1 MAKEY
6 CSNGGEN
13 RNPETIIV
21 YNSCYSG
28 EIWFEDSLSYK
39 AVHRNRPEPKDFPL
53 LRTGER
59 VSLRSDGKMKA
70 LIQSISG
77 KMASEISVNYYKNVY
92 EALEGEETLLS
103 KLKTMEKEYVKD
115 LTKEGIE
122 WEKLFLYYDSEKD
135 EAWFAN
141 IFDWSLME
149 ETWHDRFSK

>member
-1 MAKEY
+1 
-6 CSNGGEN
+6 
-13 RNPETIIV
+13 
-21 YNSCYSG
+21 
-28 EIWFEDSLSYK
+28 
-39 AVHRNRPEPKDFPL
+39 
-53 LRTGER
+53 
-59 VSLRSDGKMKA
+59 MKA

-77 KMASEISVNYYKNVY
+77 KMANEISVNYYKNVY